1 MGPTVPML
9 VLVAREAGLRS
20 ALVARLSLA
29 GGDVVTVENLDD
41 PLVERW
47 LANAPVLIIDEGALA
62 GRPGG
67 EAALRGDTRWRAIA
81 VIGGEADAGGP
92 PRIASVDAAAILEA
106 MLPEWGY
113 PER

>member
-9 VLVAREAGLRS
+9 VLMAREAGLRS

-41 PLVERW
+41 PRVERW

-62 GRPGG
+62 GRAGG
-67 EAALRGDTRWRAIA
+67 EAALRGDPRWRAVA
-81 VIGGEADAGGP
+81 VVGGVAEEGAP
-92 PRIASVDAAAILEA
+92 PRIASADAATILEA